1 MIKTVLYY
9 KIIEENPH
17 PKNRHCEVTG
27 VTGCGVS
34 KSLAEFAARRR
45 QKIGI
50 IFHRD
55 MRVGKNTAQTAS
67 VEFCRKAA
75 KLCAQ
80 QAANPLA
87 EKTKFFRQVI

>member
-1 MIKTVLYY
+1 
-9 KIIEENPH
+9 
-17 PKNRHCEVTG
+17 
-27 VTGCGVS
+27 
-34 KSLAEFAARRR
+34 
-45 QKIGI
+45 
-50 IFHRD
+50 

-67 VEFCRKAA
+67 VEFCRYAA